1 MLRRLESTPQHSLSP
16 PHDAQLVT
24 VLAAKPRH
32 RSHRVLIVVIEVNEQ
47 QHAWMVY
54 LGSPDLGARCLG
66 SAQLSLAASS
76 VFSGPTT
83 DAQAAMPLYVPSPL
97 ASLRID
103 ES

>member
-1 MLRRLESTPQHSLSP
+1 
-16 PHDAQLVT
+16 
-24 VLAAKPRH
+24 
-32 RSHRVLIVVIEVNEQ
+32 
-47 QHAWMVY
+47 MVY